1 MTDGIA
7 GISVTRVIY
16 PSGIGAPLLRSTGE
30 TRVVQ
35 LPGVFPLRTV
45 LALPLF
51 VILGHLLP
59 D

>member
-7 GISVTRVIY
+7 AISITRVIY
-16 PSGIGAPLLRSTGE
+16 PPGIGAPILRSTGE
-30 TRVVQ
+30 TRVAQ
-35 LPGVFPLRTV
+35 LPGVFPV

-51 VILGHLLP
+51 ISLGHLLP